1 MADKVYCAC
10 GCGTPVMFNGK
21 PMMELEDSFIYEA
34 DGTLDYIELFVPG
47 HAGSIPNPAN
57 IPGLNHVYRR
67 S

>member
-1 MADKVYCAC
+1 
-10 GCGTPVMFNGK
+10 MFNGK